1 MSLNPIRPI
10 PLIQDVIKPTREGQ
24 LYIFV
29 NDAVIGIPGLY
40 GALYKNNKGTG
51 KLTVKRTK

>member
-1 MSLNPIRPI
+1 V
-10 PLIQDVIKPTREGQ
+10 IQDNVRPKREGQ

-29 NDAVIGIPGLY
+29 NDAVIGVPGLY
-40 GALYKNNKGTG
+40 GVLYKNNKGTG